1 MTRTCCRLPALLA
14 ALLLTF
20 SLAACGGNPA
30 PPAALPT
37 TQLTLAG
44 KSLSVEIAATPEQ
57 QARGLMFRE
66 SMPPDH
72 GMLFP
77 FPEPRTA
84 SFWMR
89 NTPLPLSIAY
99 LDSRGVILEIHDMKP
114 FDERSIRSTS
124 SQVAYALE
132 VHQGWFRRQGI
143 TPGDRVLGLPAP
155 GAAN

>member
-1 MTRTCCRLPALLA
+1 MIPVLRAWPLPALLFLA
-14 ALLLTF
+14 F
-20 SLAACGGNPA
+20 LAACGRPDAAPA
-30 PPAALPT
+30 ENLET
-37 TQLTLAG
+37 VSLTIAG
-44 KSLSVEIAATPEQ
+44 HSLTAEVAATPEQ

-66 SMPPDH
+66 SMPANH

-99 LDSRGVILEIHDMKP
+99 LDTRGVILEIHDMKP
-114 FDERSIRSTS
+114 FDERTIRSAS
-124 SQVAYALE
+124 DRVSYALE
-132 VHQGWFRRQGI
+132 VHQGWFRRHGI

-155 GAAN
+155 PN